1 MNRISIV
8 SPSAVFIDNEDQAV
22 SSGKEILAVE
32 TRGIKKVENELDGWM
47 DG

>member
-22 SSGKEILAVE
+22 SSGREILAVE
-32 TRGIKKVENELDGWM
+32 TRGIKKVKIEPDRYI
-47 DG
+47 

>member
-8 SPSAVFIDNEDQAV
+8 SPSAVFIDNEEQAV

-32 TRGIKKVENELDGWM
+32 TRGIKKVKPSIE
-47 DG
+47 